1 MNELAIAFFT
11 TLNIGSFIYF
21 GLDKRKAQ
29 KRQHRI
35 SEKSLLI
42 MTVFGGTIGSVL
54 GMLLFKHKIA
64 KRSFVLKILG
74 IIILQILVIYL
85 VYKYTR

>member
-1 MNELAIAFFT
+1 MNEFAIAFFT

-42 MTVFGGTIGSVL
+42 MTVFGGTFGSIL